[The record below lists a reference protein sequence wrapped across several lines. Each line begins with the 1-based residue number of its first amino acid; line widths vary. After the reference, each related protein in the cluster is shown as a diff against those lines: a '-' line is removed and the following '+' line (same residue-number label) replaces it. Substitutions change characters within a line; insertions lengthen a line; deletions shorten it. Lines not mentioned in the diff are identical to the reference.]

1 MALEQQHKQNEI
13 ALNVSRTRITVLVF
27 NLTIIA
33 LMLSITSARSMP
45 ANQLVITHL
54 TSSVA
59 LFIGFCLTILG
70 LLWLLF
76 SQNLDTVGMSRP
88 LPFTLGSMTTYLAL
102 SQTVTAFMHEYL
114 VGVKSAIDHSIALD
128 SEKIHTLVRLDLLD
142 DSALLILF
150 FFGGIIW
157 LLTTYLLPLTVVFMS
172 PVRNSWRWLIASY
185 YFALQVPIYW
195 VYATTWQLEYVP
207 AGQDMNILSLF
218 ALQFIQPVLWFH

>member
-1 MALEQQHKQNEI
+1 MDLEQQKKHNEI

-33 LMLSITSARSMP
+33 LMLSLISAHSMP
-45 ANQLVITHL
+45 ADQLVITHL

-70 LLWLLF
+70 LLWLLY
-76 SQNLDTVGMSRP
+76 SQNLDTIGMSRP
-88 LPFTLGSMTTYLAL
+88 WPFTLGSMTTYLAL

-114 VGVKSAIDHSIALD
+114 VGVKSAIDTSIVLD
-128 SEKIHTLVRLDLLD
+128 GEKTHAFVRLGLLD
-142 DSALLILF
+142 DSALLVLF
-150 FFGGIIW
+150 CFGGIIW
-157 LLTTYLLPLTVVFMS
+157 LLTTYLSPLGVVLKS
-172 PVRNSWRWLIASY
+172 PVCGNYRWFFVAY
-185 YFALQVPIYW
+185 YFLLQIPIYW

-207 AGQDMNILSLF
+207 VDQDMNLLSLF